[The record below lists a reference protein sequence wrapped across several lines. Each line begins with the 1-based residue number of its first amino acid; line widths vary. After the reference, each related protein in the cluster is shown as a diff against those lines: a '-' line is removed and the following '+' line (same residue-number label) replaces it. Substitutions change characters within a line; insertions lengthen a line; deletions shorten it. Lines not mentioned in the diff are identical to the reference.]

1 MRIFVCY
8 RGSWETFDVPR
19 DQSVGTMKQLV
30 KDAFLVSLLDDAHY
44 MELNYAGAAMQ
55 DSWTLC
61 DVGITSGSLIKCLIK
76 SEQKP
81 VLFVFNVV
89 TKDMLPVLRSESL
102 MSMSV
107 AELKSIISEKTNLPV
122 SIFRLTTSSNVQLY
136 DCNTLQ
142 DYGIK
147 EGAVLYLDTW
157 DGWVEFLQGCLL
169 GNKTTVLSHF
179 SQQKLVIRFQQR
191 VALYIA
197 SSLGHLDLAC
207 WLLERR
213 VHVDEPVG
221 VHPSRQ
227 WCHRAAH
234 SESRKCP
241 VHVAAERG
249 QLLILKLFITKDI
262 LALTC
267 QDPQGRDALKIAIQN
282 RHVACVCF
290 LAEKLCSVASF
301 WNISLPMR
309 VYLRVKLW
317 IRLSQRRTASA
328 QCQNNLPSRLV
339 EGCLVDGYN
348 HSNMSSKLK
357 GKEIKTQKA
366 QNDSFFTEV
375 HNIRPSRGDVLKT
388 KSRHENTII
397 YKEKLPPIQQS
408 SMSEVLVGAP
418 LKSSII
424 HPILITNQTK
434 STPRENAVYYMT
446 LASHFTEKPWA
457 KQLKIA
463 RTLAKKHIKT

>member
-8 RGSWETFDVPR
+8 GGSWETFDVPR
-19 DQSVGTMKQLV
+19 DQSVGIVKQLV
-30 KDAFLVSLLDDAHY
+30 KDAFLVRLLDDAHY
-44 MELNYAGAAMQ
+44 LELNYAGAAMQ
-55 DSWTLC
+55 DSWVLS
-61 DVGITSGSLIKCLIK
+61 DVGVTSGSLIKCLIK
-76 SEQKP
+76 SEQKAA
-81 VLFVFNVV
+81 LFVFNVV
-89 TKDMLPVLRSESL
+89 TKDMLPVQGSERL

-107 AELKSIISEKTNLPV
+107 AQLKSIVSEKTNLPV
-122 SIFRLTTSSNVQLY
+122 SVFRLRTSCHVQLY

-147 EGAVLYLDTW
+147 EGAILYLDTW

-169 GNKTTVLSHF
+169 GSKTTVLSHF
-179 SQQKLVIRFQQR
+179 SQQQLVNRFQQR

-207 WLLERR
+207 WLLERK
-213 VHVDEPVG
+213 VHADEPVG

-227 WCHRAAH
+227 WCHQAAH
-234 SESRKCP
+234 RESRKRP

-267 QDPQGRDALKIAIQN
+267 QDLQGRDALRIAIQN

-309 VYLRVKLW
+309 VYLGVKLW
-317 IRLSQRRTASA
+317 IRLSQRNAASA
-328 QCQNNLPSRLV
+328 QCQNNLV
-339 EGCLVDGYN
+339 DMCLVDGYN

-357 GKEIKTQKA
+357 GKEIKTQEA
-366 QNDSFFTEV
+366 QYDSFPTEV
-375 HNIRPSRGDVLKT
+375 HDIRPSRGDVLKK
-388 KSRHENTII
+388 KSRHE
-397 YKEKLPPIQQS
+397 KEKLLSTKQS
-408 SMSEVLVGAP
+408 VFVDAP
-418 LKSSII
+418 MKSSNIQPGLTTI
-424 HPILITNQTK
+424 QSK
-434 STPRENAVYYMT
+434 STPRENAVYHMT
-446 LASHFTEKPWA
+446 VASHFTEKPWA
-457 KQLKIA
+457 KQLQIA
-463 RTLAKKHIKT
+463 RTLAKKHFKTSLQAQK